1 MEMQRVTKGRSS
13 EHTNPL
19 SVPVDLDL
27 LSRMSS
33 RELDALYRRARL
45 PRSLDLLNGTP
56 RGRMLALVSPLDQ
69 GLLFGAIRAFA
80 DSSAFPWHGKSFIAR
95 QGDRY
100 GSGINRTILLG
111 DLFRFDTRIEPSAV
125 DGEPCIVLD
134 YDLPRNPWFIR
145 RIHDELREVAEGLF
159 LGPAM
164 WKGAAGKKLVLHF
177 AIDTR
182 SVH

>member
-1 MEMQRVTKGRSS
+1 MEMQRVVKGRPS
-13 EHTNPL
+13 EEISAL

-33 RELDALYRRARL
+33 QELDALYRRARL

-69 GLLFGAIRAFA
+69 GLTFGAIRAFA
-80 DSSAFPWHGKSFIAR
+80 DSGIFPWHGKSFDAG
-95 QGDRY
+95 QGASY

-111 DLFRFDTRIEPSAV
+111 DLFRFDTRVEPSAV

-134 YDLPRNPWFIR
+134 YDKPENPWFIR
-145 RIHDELREVAEGLF
+145 RIHDELREVAEGLY

-164 WKGAAGKKLVLHF
+164 WKGAREKKLVLHF

-182 SVH
+182 GLH